1 MGTIASAF
9 LNAFRDFVVNGVP
22 SSGQNEPNKS
32 EIRSIGPVIEAFIEW
47 YVQTQIGDAASAS
60 LLTIAK
66 ATRADLYADLDHPAY
81 TIGLVY
87 NDGANNG
94 FYIKSG
100 DEGSGSWSLT
110 TIPYAATVDIIANF
124 ASLLGY
130 GTGTTQYFTDA
141 EGFSYAS
148 LDDTG
153 FMLPWGGFVPTK
165 HHALVATDDEG
176 WVLFFVP
183 FDGYEVETSAAVTAT
198 TIARPWMGAVTD
210 TSIAFA
216 ADVEGGGAG
225 VVEIEVATDAYFTN
239 VVASTPAKVATP
251 TERSSTQDWRSIN
264 QVVNGLTAD
273 TSYWARFLVDGRPS
287 EDVLTFL
294 TAPAEGV
301 AASYRFAVISCTN
314 VAPTTDSVVH
324 QAIAD
329 LDPLFVIHTGDLQY
343 SNIALNDV
351 RLQRMQNT
359 RRYRDNPDVQ
369 ALTAKA
375 PFFYVADDHDTAD
388 NDCYWGKAYTSG
400 ATFEQIAR
408 NTRKAW
414 RETTPL
420 NPQLFPQILAGETD
434 PDKMLQ
440 TQQFDVANTRHILLD
455 TRSQNNRANATLLGN
470 GTWAAY
476 WNQLAWLKTALV
488 QAGTDGIDRVFL
500 HFPIYWGAAAGEVN
514 AYFPAER
521 TEISDYLR
529 DTPGIP
535 PVTIIT
541 GDFHAL
547 GIDDGTH
554 SDFATGGGL
563 ATGLVMSSPAYQT
576 TITSTAG
583 QWTWG
588 GVDTFEALGAGE
600 IAQFFTIV
608 DVDED
613 GEWTVSFYGDPY
625 TGTTPTLLGTYA
637 MSDGLA
643 AVQFPSNSQSAPAST
658 IAQVP
663 ITRSWISRAAA
674 PAVNWSTSDGQS
686 GTAIFLPNSKNA
698 LIPVTAPASG
708 SITVTL
714 SAPANATLGATT
726 VLTLTAS

>member
-22 SSGQNEPNKS
+22 SSGQAEPNKS
-32 EIRSIGPVIEAFIEW
+32 EIRAIGPIIEAFVQW
-47 YVQTQIGDAASAS
+47 YVESQIGDAASAN

-66 ATRADLYADLDHPAY
+66 ATRADLYADLNHPAY

-87 NDGANNG
+87 NDGGNNG

-100 DEGSGSWSLT
+100 DEGAGAWTLT
-110 TIPYAATVDIIANF
+110 TIPFSATVDIIANF
-124 ASLLGY
+124 ASMLGY
-130 GTGTTQYFTDA
+130 GTGTTQHFTDA
-141 EGFSYAS
+141 EGFEYAS

-153 FMLPWGGFVPTK
+153 FRLPWVNNGPTT
-165 HHALVATDDEG
+165 HDAFLVTDPEG

-183 FDGYEVETSAAVTAT
+183 FDGYEAATAASVTAT
-198 TIARPWMGAVTD
+198 SIARPWMGAITD
-210 TSIAFA
+210 TSVAFA
-216 ADVEGGGAG
+216 ADVEGDGPA
-225 VVEIEVATDAYFTN
+225 VVEIEVATDQYFTN
-239 VVASTPAKVATP
+239 VVSSTPAKVATP
-251 TERSSTQDWRSIN
+251 TARSSTQDWRSVN
-264 QVVNGLTAD
+264 QVVSGLEPD
-273 TSYWARFLVDGRPS
+273 TGYFARFVVDGRPS
-287 EDVLTFL
+287 DDLLTFA
-294 TAPAEGV
+294 TAPEQGV
-301 AASYRFAVISCTN
+301 GAPYRFAVISCTN

-343 SNIALNDV
+343 SNIALDDV

-375 PFFYVADDHDTAD
+375 PFFYVTDDHDTAD

-408 NTRKAW
+408 NTRRAW
-414 RETTPL
+414 RETTPID
-420 NPQLFPQILAGETD
+420 PGMFPQVLEGETD

-455 TRSQNNRANATLLGN
+455 TRSQNNRAEATLLGN

-476 WNQLAWLKTALV
+476 WNQLAWLKSALV

-500 HFPIYWGAAAGEVN
+500 HVPIYWGTAAGEVE

-521 TEISDYLR
+521 ADISNYLR

-547 GIDDGTH
+547 GADDGTN

-563 ATGLVMSSPAYQT
+563 ATGLVMSSPAYQS
-576 TITSTAG
+576 TITSTS
-583 QWTWG
+583 
-588 GVDTFEALGAGE
+588 GVWSWNGADTFEALAAGE
-600 IAQFFTIV
+600 IAQFFSIFEV
-608 DVDED
+608 DAN
-613 GEWTVSFYGDPY
+613 GEWSVSFYGNPY
-625 TGTTPTLLGTYA
+625 TGTAPTLLGTYSL
-637 MSDGLA
+637 SDA
-643 AVQFPSNSQSAPAST
+643 TPAVQFASGTASAPAST
-658 IAQVP
+658 IANLAL
-663 ITRSWISRAAA
+663 SRTWLSVAA
-674 PAVNWSTSDGQS
+674 PISVNWSSSNGQGGS
-686 GTAIFLPNSKNA
+686 VTFRPNSKKA
-698 LIPVTAPASG
+698 TIPVTAPASG

-714 SAPANATLGATT
+714 SSPSGATLGAQTT
-726 VLTLTAS
+726 LTLTAS